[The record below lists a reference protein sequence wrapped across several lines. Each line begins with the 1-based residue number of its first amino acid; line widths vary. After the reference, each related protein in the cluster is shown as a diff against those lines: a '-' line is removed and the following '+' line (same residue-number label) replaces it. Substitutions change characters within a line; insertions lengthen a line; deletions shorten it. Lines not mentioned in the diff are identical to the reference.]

1 MEMGIAYY
9 PGISSLSDNGL
20 SFPQNNADRNY
31 ALSTAGSGSAGPQAR
46 QKRSDVK
53 PGFAFQAA
61 LMYKDNYQPG
71 SAFLWRCNM
80 VITVIFFTLE
90 TGEIRLQAPFDFLL
104 FLIVMPTRFTMQ
116 VVTRSNTPIV
126 IILLNCHLVF
136 NGN

>member
-1 MEMGIAYY
+1 LHIT

-31 ALSTAGSGSAGPQAR
+31 ALSTAEVAVLGHKQD
-46 QKRSDVK
+46 KSDLTLNQDLLSR
-53 PGFAFQAA
+53 PA
-61 LMYKDNYQPG
+61 LMYTDNYQPG
-71 SAFLWRCNM
+71 SAFLWRLQYGYYS
-80 VITVIFFTLE
+80 IFFTLE